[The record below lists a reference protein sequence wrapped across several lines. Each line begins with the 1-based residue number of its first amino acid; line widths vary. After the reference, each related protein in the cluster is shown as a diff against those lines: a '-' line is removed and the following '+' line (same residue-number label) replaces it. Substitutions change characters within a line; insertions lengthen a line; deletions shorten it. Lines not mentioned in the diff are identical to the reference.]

1 MKPTRGIWPIGTV
14 NNKGDYEMAQMISP
28 AGEMEVK
35 ISDIK
40 RADNQLVVT
49 GQIGVWDSKIY
60 IPPEEVGQLIRL
72 MFNLSFLL
80 YIVIF
85 PFVYLK

>member
-1 MKPTRGIWPIGTV
+1 
-14 NNKGDYEMAQMISP
+14 MARMISP

-35 ISDIK
+35 ISDIS

-72 MFNLSFLL
+72 MLKPSFLL
-80 YIVIF
+80 YVVTF
-85 PFVYLK
+85 PFIYLKRVLKRG

>member
-1 MKPTRGIWPIGTV
+1 
-14 NNKGDYEMAQMISP
+14 MAQMISP

-35 ISDIK
+35 IADIS
-40 RADNQLVVT
+40 RDGSRLVIT

-72 MFNLSFLL
+72 MCNLSFLL
-80 YIVIF
+80 YIVTF
-85 PFVYLK
+85 PFIYLKGVLKRGKP

>member
-1 MKPTRGIWPIGTV
+1 
-14 NNKGDYEMAQMISP
+14 MARMISP

-35 ISDIK
+35 ISDIS

-49 GQIGVWDSKIY
+49 GQIGVWDSKMY

-72 MFNLSFLL
+72 MLNPSFLL
-80 YIVIF
+80 YVVTF
-85 PFVYLK
+85 PFIYLKRVLKWG

>member
-1 MKPTRGIWPIGTV
+1 
-14 NNKGDYEMAQMISP
+14 MAQMVSP

-40 RADNQLVVT
+40 RVDNQLVVT
-49 GQIGVWDSKIY
+49 GQMGVWDSKIY

-72 MFNLSFLL
+72 MLNLSFFL
-80 YIVIF
+80 YAVTF
-85 PFVYLK
+85 PFIIYLKEVLKRRC

>member
-1 MKPTRGIWPIGTV
+1 
-14 NNKGDYEMAQMISP
+14 MAQMISP

-72 MFNLSFLL
+72 MLNPSFLL
-80 YIVIF
+80 YIVTF
-85 PFVYLK
+85 PFIYLKGVLKRGKPSA

>member
-1 MKPTRGIWPIGTV
+1 
-14 NNKGDYEMAQMISP
+14 MAQMISP

-60 IPPEEVGQLIRL
+60 IPPEEVGQLIKL
-72 MFNLSFLL
+72 MLNLSFLL
-80 YIVIF
+80 YIVTF
-85 PFVYLK
+85 PFIYLKGVLKRGKPGPKSSY